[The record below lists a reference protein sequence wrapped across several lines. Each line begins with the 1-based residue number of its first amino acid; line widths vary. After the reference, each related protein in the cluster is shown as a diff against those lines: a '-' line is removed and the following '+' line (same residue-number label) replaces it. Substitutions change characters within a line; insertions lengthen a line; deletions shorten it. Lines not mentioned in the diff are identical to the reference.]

1 MRGKNYSTL
10 GILVGAEIQR
20 SCHICLKCGYKSG
33 FRKDKRVRLDSY
45 FMNVHVTERAH
56 WFRSSVLDSHNPEQ
70 TVLSLIFSKLLS
82 SHFGILTTGT
92 LPSQLD
98 SLQSSS
104 VALFITKIKT
114 TIVCLQEKNN

>member
-1 MRGKNYSTL
+1 MWLKLWFGKRQKSEEL
-10 GILVGAEIQR
+10 GG
-20 SCHICLKCGYKSG
+20 
-33 FRKDKRVRLDSY
+33 Y
-45 FMNVHVTERAH
+45 FMNVDVMETAH
-56 WFRSSVLDSHNPEQ
+56 WFHRSMLDSHSPQQ
-70 TVLSLIFSKLLS
+70 TAFSLIFSKLLS
-82 SHFGILTTGT
+82 SHFGIPTMGT

>member
-1 MRGKNYSTL
+1 MKGKNYSTL

-20 SCHICLKCGYKSG
+20 SCHTCLKCGYESG
-33 FRKDKRVRLDSY
+33 LRKDKGVRLDSY

-70 TVLSLIFSKLLS
+70 TALSLIFSKLLS